1 MEQINNYLD
10 KVIALVVQYG
20 GRVVLAIIVLIVG
33 LALIKRISR
42 SMESTMVKR
51 NLDPSLRPFIGTLL
65 NALMKIMLVISIAS
79 MVGIEMTSFVAI
91 LGAAG
96 LAVGL
101 ALQGSLSNFAG
112 GVLILTLKPFKVGD
126 LIEFSWKTGFV
137 REIQI
142 FVTKIETF
150 EHVIHIIPNAPISSG
165 TLTNYSEMPTK
176 RQDWVFGISY
186 GANIDLAKETLMRI
200 AQEEERLAQ
209 DPAPQLFVSELGDS
223 SVNITLRVWVQN
235 QDAPA
240 GSTIIA
246 EKVKKAFDA
255 AGVGIPFPQLDLHI
269 VEDKTK

>member
-10 KVIALVVQYG
+10 KVIALIVQYG

-96 LAVGL
+96 LAIGL

-126 LIEFSWKTGFV
+126 LIEFNGKTGFV

-150 EHVIHIIPNAPISSG
+150 EHIIHIIPNSPISSG

-200 AQEEERLAQ
+200 AQEEERVAQ
-209 DPAPQLFVSELGDS
+209 EPAPQLFVSELGDS

>member
-1 MEQINNYLD
+1 MEQINTYLD
-10 KVIALVVQYG
+10 KVVGLIVQYG

-33 LALIKRISR
+33 LALIKKISK
-42 SMESTMVKR
+42 SINQGMVKR

-126 LIEFSWKTGFV
+126 LIEFNGKTGFV

-165 TLTNYSEMPTK
+165 TLTNYSDMPTK

-186 GANIDLAKETLMRI
+186 GANIDLAKEVLLKI
-200 AQEEERLAQ
+200 VSEEEKVEQ
-209 DPAPQLFVSELGDS
+209 DPAPQLFVSELADS
-223 SVNITLRVWVQN
+223 SVNITLRVWVKN
-235 QDAPA
+235 EFAPA
-240 GSTIIA
+240 KSTIIA

-255 AGVGIPFPQLDLHI
+255 AGVGIPFPQLDLHF

>member
-126 LIEFSWKTGFV
+126 LIEFSGKTGFV

-200 AQEEERLAQ
+200 AQEEERIAQ
-209 DPAPQLFVSELGDS
+209 DPVPQLFVSELGDS